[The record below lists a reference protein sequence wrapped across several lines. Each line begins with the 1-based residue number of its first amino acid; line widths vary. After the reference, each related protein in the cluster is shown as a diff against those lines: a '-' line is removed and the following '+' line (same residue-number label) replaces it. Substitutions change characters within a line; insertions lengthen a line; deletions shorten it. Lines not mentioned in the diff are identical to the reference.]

1 MRCIYLNLLSIHYY
15 ILNIKYQTSD
25 QLDDGLSF
33 SDADESYSDSDLS
46 DFISD
51 STSDSESDD
60 DHSRTRHNRGGGV
73 VVNFNL
79 GDLVKSLVA
88 KPNKRRHHA

>member
-33 SDADESYSDSDLS
+33 SDADESY
-46 DFISD
+46 
-51 STSDSESDD
+51 SDSESDD

>member
-15 ILNIKYQTSD
+15 ILNINQTSD

-51 STSDSESDD
+51 STSDSESY
-60 DHSRTRHNRGGGV
+60 
-73 VVNFNL
+73 
-79 GDLVKSLVA
+79 A
-88 KPNKRRHHA
+88 